1 MHKDYDRVE
10 WDFLEAVMEKMGF
23 SIGWR
28 RIVMSCICTVSFAVI
43 LNGQPG
49 DKFAPYWGIRQGDPL
64 TLYLFLLA
72 DKKNCTNLVQLLNEY
87 CSAFGQ
93 TVNIQK
99 SNLFFSSNISMDAS
113 VELGAIFD
121 MNSISD
127 PNTYLGVPAVWG
139 RSKRQGLA
147 YINDRIMG
155 KLQGW
160 KRCTL
165 SQPEDEVL
173 IKAVVQAIPAYSMN
187 LFKFPVVVCNELDAL
202 ISAFWWEKAS
212 RELNIHWVGKK
223 TLGLSKNQGGLGL

>member
-1 MHKDYDRVE
+1 MHKAYDRVE

-49 DKFAPYWGIRQGDPL
+49 DKFAPSWGIRQGDPL
-64 TLYLFLLA
+64 TPYLFLL
-72 DKKNCTNLVQLLNEY
+72 LMNEY
-87 CSAFGQ
+87 CSASGQ
-93 TVNIQK
+93 MVNIQK
-99 SNLFFSSNISMDAS
+99 SNVFFSANISTDAS

-121 MNSISD
+121 MNFISD

-139 RSKRQGLA
+139 L
-147 YINDRIMG
+147 
-155 KLQGW
+155 
-160 KRCTL
+160 
-165 SQPEDEVL
+165 
-173 IKAVVQAIPAYSMN
+173 VQAIPAYSMN

-212 RELNIHWVGKK
+212 KELNIHWVRKK

>member
-1 MHKDYDRVE
+1 MHKAYDRVE
-10 WDFLEAVMEKMGF
+10 LDFLEAVMEKMGF

-43 LNGQPG
+43 LNGQHG
-49 DKFAPYWGIRQGDPL
+49 DKFAPSWGIRQGDPL
-64 TLYLFLLA
+64 TPYLFLL
-72 DKKNCTNLVQLLNEY
+72 LVNEY
-87 CSAFGQ
+87 CSASGQ
-93 TVNIQK
+93 SVNIQK
-99 SNLFFSSNISMDAS
+99 SNVFFSANISTDAS

-121 MNSISD
+121 MNFISD

-139 RSKRQGLA
+139 CSKRQGLA

-165 SQPEDEVL
+165 SQAENEVL

-212 RELNIHWVGKK
+212 KELNIHWVGKK